1 MKVVRTH
8 NSKISTYIFKTNNL
22 IFAGRLWILFRDD
35 SSLRLGSQIEWGGAE
50 ASLRLGHVAAAQI
63 LILLIFCPHNHTNT
77 ENIGHL
83 LLIFGVFWD
92 FFLCIK
98 MRLYQLPRLHS
109 STGELELGYRHT
121 PHGVVHTCCLCL
133 MLRLK
138 GVIQPR
144 LISPSCY
151 SRRLKVTAPSNHR
164 PERVQNLFISNF
176 HPMHEKF

>member
-1 MKVVRTH
+1 MNIIPRWLFTSPRIANWMGRSWGQLAARTRG
-8 NSKISTYIFKTNNL
+8 SRTNTNTINFL
-22 IFAGRLWILFRDD
+22 SPQSYKYRKYWAFIVDFWRI
-35 SSLRLGSQIEWGGAE
+35 LRLFSVYQN
-50 ASLRLGHVAAAQI
+50 ASLPATQI
-63 LILLIFCPHNHTNT
+63 T
-77 ENIGHL
+77 
-83 LLIFGVFWD
+83 
-92 FFLCIK
+92 FLDWWTWTW
-98 MRLYQLPRLHS
+98 LN
-109 STGELELGYRHT
+109 RHT